1 MSIAGVFI
9 RVFFQQFEALP
20 ICIHP
25 FLPCSLPEPLFPG
38 LARLQVFVFLFE
50 IIVSHC
56 AFF

>member
-9 RVFFQQFEALP
+9 RVFFQQLKALP

-25 FLPCSLPEPLFPG
+25 FLPRRLPEPLLPG

-56 AFF
+56 VFF